1 MVFVPGG
8 QVSTAYLPA
17 WTCLLYFSFTLIDLS
32 TDYSERSR
40 VTVWGKESGPVVF
53 LTGFIVMGFYGFVDN
68 REQLW
73 LVAVLI
79 VGSLP
84 VLMLT
89 MVCTVSERKPDRVGD
104 MAVVG
109 WAAGL

>member
-1 MVFVPGG
+1 
-8 QVSTAYLPA
+8 
-17 WTCLLYFSFTLIDLS
+17 
-32 TDYSERSR
+32 
-40 VTVWGKESGPVVF
+40 
-53 LTGFIVMGFYGFVDN
+53 MGFYGFVDN

-73 LVAVLI
+73 PVAVLI

-104 MAVVG
+104 MA
-109 WAAGL
+109 AGL

>member
-17 WTCLLYFSFTLIDLS
+17 WTCLLYFSFTLI
-32 TDYSERSR
+32 
-40 VTVWGKESGPVVF
+40 
-53 LTGFIVMGFYGFVDN
+53 
-68 REQLW
+68 
-73 LVAVLI
+73 

-89 MVCTVSERKPDRVGD
+89 MVCTVSKRKPDRVGD